1 MSHTDAARWR
11 AERREAAHAHAEAL
25 RQRRESESAQARAMI
40 TEFLAHARE
49 HGPQPEP
56 LRVRTYDGRAR
67 YRTPLHGWYLRFDE
81 TVAIDTDGEFYV
93 LRTPPSVVGRLR
105 GVRPEPSDPP
115 LVIGAGGKDGE
126 SIDMRDALA
135 RLRAE
140 G

>member
-1 MSHTDAARWR
+1 MSDTDAARWR

-25 RQRRESESAQARAMI
+25 RQRRESESALARAMI
-40 TEFLAHARE
+40 TEFLAHARA

-93 LRTPPSVVGRLR
+93 LRTPRVSSAGCAACAPSRPTR
-105 GVRPEPSDPP
+105 RSSSVR
-115 LVIGAGGKDGE
+115 V
-126 SIDMRDALA
+126 A
-135 RLRAE
+135 RTASRST
-140 G
+140 